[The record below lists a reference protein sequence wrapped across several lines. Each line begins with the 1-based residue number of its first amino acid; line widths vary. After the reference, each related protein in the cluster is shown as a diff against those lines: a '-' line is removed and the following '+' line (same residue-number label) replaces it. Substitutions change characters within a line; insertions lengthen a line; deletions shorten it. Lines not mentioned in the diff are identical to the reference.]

1 MRIIIA
7 GSRTFTNYDYLK
19 GYCSTVIGFLNS
31 EDIEII
37 SGGANGADRLG
48 EKFAKEFNY
57 SIKKFPAN
65 WNKHGKSAGFI
76 RNNEMIDYAK
86 ETDCMVICFWDGK
99 SKGTKHTIGLANKH
113 NIKVYLANFT
123 P

>member
-19 GYCSTVIGFLNS
+19 GYCSTIIGFIDRK
-31 EDIEII
+31 DIEII
-37 SGGANGADRLG
+37 SGGANGADKLG

-57 SIKKFPAN
+57 QIRKFPAN
-65 WNKHGKSAGFI
+65 WNLYKKSAGFI
-76 RNNEMIDYAK
+76 RNKEMLEYAK
-86 ETDCMVICFWDGK
+86 LTDCMVILFWDGK
-99 SKGTKHTIGLANKH
+99 SSGTKHMLDLSNKYG
-113 NIKVYLANFT
+113 IKLYLAKYT